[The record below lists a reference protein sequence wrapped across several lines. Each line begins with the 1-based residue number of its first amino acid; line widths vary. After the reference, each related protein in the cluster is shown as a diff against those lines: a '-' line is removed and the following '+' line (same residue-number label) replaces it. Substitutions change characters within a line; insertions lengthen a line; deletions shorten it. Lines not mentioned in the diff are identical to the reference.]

1 MMHLLPIIILETII
15 AMVQIS
21 DEKKLTVAIGCDPN
35 ASNLKEEIKTLLN
48 DMQYTVKDFGSEDP
62 VYARVAFAVGESVA
76 AKLFDRGILLCGTG
90 IGMSIAANKVPGI
103 YAALCA
109 DTYSAERA
117 IKSNNSNV
125 LTLGAFTTGTEV
137 AKQIVKTWMEAK
149 WQPGTASEPK
159 VACYVDYAAK
169 HQV

>member
-1 MMHLLPIIILETII
+1 MAQLAEERKM
-15 AMVQIS
+15 
-21 DEKKLTVAIGCDPN
+21 TVAIGCDPN
-35 ASNLKEEIKTLLN
+35 AATLKEIIKNQLKELG
-48 DMQYTVKDFGSEDP
+48 YVVKDFGSDDP
-62 VYARVAFAVGESVA
+62 IYARVAFDVGEAVA
-76 AKLFDRGILLCGTG
+76 AKAFDRGILLCGTG

-137 AKQIVKTWMEAK
+137 AKQIVKTWMEAR
-149 WQPGTASEPK
+149 WQPGTTSEPK
-159 VACYVDYAAK
+159 VACYMEYARK

>member
-1 MMHLLPIIILETII
+1 MTQLSE
-15 AMVQIS
+15 
-21 DEKKLTVAIGCDPN
+21 EKKMTVAIGCDPN
-35 ASNLKEEIKTLLN
+35 AAALKEIIINQLKE
-48 DMQYTVKDFGSEDP
+48 MGYEVKDYGSDDP
-62 VYARVAFAVGESVA
+62 IYARVAFDVGEAIA
-76 AKLFDRGILLCGTG
+76 AKSFDRGILLCGTG

-125 LTLGAFTTGTEV
+125 LTIGAFTTGTEV
-137 AKQIVKTWMEAK
+137 AKQIVRTWMEAR
-149 WQPGTASEPK
+149 WQPGTSSEPK
-159 VACYVDYAAK
+159 VACYMEYARK